1 MQKEIFFTPEEMQ
14 IIRVCLHNAP
24 IPYDQ
29 GEGAKELKAL
39 QEKVGPPISREEE
52 GEVLENVIWSSI
64 NEQCR
69 IRSCLLDNTS
79 TLSFNKIRSV

>member
-29 GEGAKELKAL
+29 GDGAKELKSL
-39 QEKVGPPISREEE
+39 QEKVGSPISREEE
-52 GEVLENVIWSSI
+52 GEVLVECDL
-64 NEQCR
+64 EQYQ
-69 IRSCLLDNTS
+69 
-79 TLSFNKIRSV
+79 

>member
-29 GEGAKELKAL
+29 GEGAKELKVL
-39 QEKVGPPISREEE
+39 QEKVGPPKLRNGK
-52 GEVLENVIWSSI
+52 GE
-64 NEQCR
+64 
-69 IRSCLLDNTS
+69 
-79 TLSFNKIRSV
+79 TLVECDLTRDDHE

>member
-1 MQKEIFFTPEEMQ
+1 MQKEIFITPEEMQ

-29 GEGAKELKAL
+29 GEGAKELKLL

-52 GEVLENVIWSSI
+52 GEVLVECDL
-64 NEQCR
+64 EQYQ
-69 IRSCLLDNTS
+69 
-79 TLSFNKIRSV
+79 

>member
-39 QEKVGPPISREEE
+39 QEKVGPPKSKE
-52 GEVLENVIWSSI
+52 GKGETLVKSNLE
-64 NEQCR
+64 QYQ
-69 IRSCLLDNTS
+69 
-79 TLSFNKIRSV
+79 

>member
-29 GEGAKELKAL
+29 GEGAKELKVL
-39 QEKVGPPISREEE
+39 QEKVGPPIPRKDD
-52 GEVLENVIWSSI
+52 LEA
-64 NEQCR
+64 
-69 IRSCLLDNTS
+69 LL
-79 TLSFNKIRSV
+79 KIEIQRRVKHFIFDFKVQARNGFAKTRV

>member
-29 GEGAKELKAL
+29 RDGAKELKVL

-52 GEVLENVIWSSI
+52 GEVLVECDL
-64 NEQCR
+64 EQYQ
-69 IRSCLLDNTS
+69 
-79 TLSFNKIRSV
+79 

>member
-29 GEGAKELKAL
+29 GEGAQELKVL
-39 QEKVGPPISREEE
+39 QETVGPPISREEE
-52 GEVLENVIWSSI
+52 GEVLVECDL
-64 NEQCR
+64 EQYQ
-69 IRSCLLDNTS
+69 
-79 TLSFNKIRSV
+79 